1 MTDKIPAQPLP
12 SPVSRLTCEQVTEL
26 IIDYLSG
33 ELEPTTRQTFEA
45 HLRGCKDCAAFLQ
58 TYRETIRATQSLRYE
73 DIPHEMQSR
82 VQQFLQE
89 KMQRY
94 PPANSSE

>member
-1 MTDKIPAQPLP
+1 MTDKTPAQSLP
-12 SPVSRLTCEQVTEL
+12 SAASRLTCQQVTEL

-33 ELEPTTRQTFEA
+33 ELDPTTRQTFEV

-82 VQQFLQE
+82 VQQFLHE
-89 KMQRY
+89 KIQRY
-94 PPANSSE
+94 PPANP